1 MSYMGATCGRTL
13 QMTSADSTTEL
24 TDLDLSDLPALGE
37 PEEDE
42 LTIRRDFAP
51 RSPAKVAVD
60 VSDAEATWKWSST
73 KADTGGRRIGL
84 DIPML
89 DGEAALAWN
98 RDDVEKTQE
107 VFALRTNGA
116 NGGDAIAL
124 LKPKRRPLP
133 QRPVEST
140 AQLMAMIAPEKK
152 SVTRFVAP
160 VALCLAAMFIAMFVT
175 RLSRSS
181 QAIIGEARAAVSK
194 PAMAAM
200 AAPQAST
207 GTLLT
212 TLDGKGQ
219 RVFVDGKVG
228 FVGGQSL
235 VVECGKHIVRVGS
248 GKSHE
253 VDVPCGAEL
262 ALTP

>member
-1 MSYMGATCGRTL
+1 MSYMGARCGRTL
-13 QMTSADSTTEL
+13 QTTSADSTTEL
-24 TDLDLSDLPALGE
+24 TDLDLAADLPALGDL
-37 PEEDE
+37 EEDE

-51 RSPAKVAVD
+51 KSPAKVAVD
-60 VSDAEATWKWSST
+60 VSDADATWKWST
-73 KADTGGRRIGL
+73 TKKADAGGRRVGL

-107 VFALRTNGA
+107 VFALRPQATGE
-116 NGGDAIAL
+116 AIAL
-124 LKPKRRPLP
+124 LKPKRQPLP
-133 QRPVEST
+133 RRPVEST

-152 SVTRFVAP
+152 SIARFVAP

-181 QAIIGEARAAVSK
+181 QAIVGEARAAAAK
-194 PAMAAM
+194 PAMVM
-200 AAPQAST
+200 AAPQAKT

-212 TLDGKGQ
+212 TLEGKGQ
-219 RVFVDGKVG
+219 RVFVDGKVA
-228 FVGGQSL
+228 FEGGQSF
-235 VVECGKHIVRVGS
+235 VIDCGKHIVRVGN

-262 ALTP
+262 AIAP